1 MTAEE
6 RQQGDVARAME
17 RLHEAQRI
25 GQIGDWSFDVVGG
38 TISWSPQVYEIT
50 GRDIAL
56 GPPTSY
62 DEMASIFEPDS
73 KGALRRH
80 VDRAIETGQPQSYD
94 LLLARPDG
102 TRVHVTARAVA
113 RRDEHGHVVALTGTI
128 QDVTARD
135 RAARLLAESEQR
147 LGFALDAAEIGDWDM
162 DLRTNVARRSLRHDH
177 CFGYREPVAEWGY
190 DTFLA
195 HVDAI
200 DRERVDECFQV
211 AMSGGGEYDVE
222 FRVTWPDG
230 SVHWLWSKGRFFFDD
245 TGRPYRVAGIQV
257 DVTDRRR
264 EVEAAL
270 RLAAIIESSED
281 AIISQDRSGVVAS
294 WNPGAER
301 LFGCPAAAMIGRRLD
316 HLAGPGTSDD
326 DRHSF
331 DRAARG
337 EAVAPFEAQRRR
349 GDGTYLDVMLTH
361 SPLRDVDGKVVGVS
375 TIATDNS
382 ARKEVERTRKL
393 HSDLLIS
400 RLAQEAEAV
409 ARLRELDRLKD
420 ELVANVSHELRTPL
434 ASILG
439 YIELLK
445 EGENGALNAQQQ
457 TWTEA
462 LDRNGARLLAVV
474 ENLLTA
480 STIEAGKTH
489 FGAAPVDLN
498 EVVSSAEGGMKSWID
513 GRRLTTHFHLADS
526 PVFVRGDVGQLE
538 QVVWNLVSNAVKFT
552 DDGGTVECALDTEG
566 HRARLT
572 VSDDGIGI
580 PAAEQAGLFSR
591 FFRASTATD
600 RAIPGSGLGLHVTS
614 SIVKHHGGD
623 ISVDSTP
630 GRGTRVTVHLPMAAP
645 TQG

>member
-1 MTAEE
+1 MTAEARRE
-6 RQQGDVARAME
+6 GDVARAME
-17 RLHEAQRI
+17 RLYEAQRI
-25 GQIGDWSFDVVGG
+25 GQIGDWAFDVVDG

-50 GRDIAL
+50 GRDLAL

-73 KGALRRH
+73 KGALRRY

-94 LLLARPDG
+94 LVLHRPDA
-102 TRVHVTARAVA
+102 TRVHVTARLEV
-113 RRDEHGHVVALTGTI
+113 RRNEQGHVVALTGTI

-135 RAARLLAESEQR
+135 RAARLLVESEER
-147 LGFALDAAEIGDWDM
+147 FGFALDAAGIGDWDM

-195 HVDAI
+195 HIDAVDR
-200 DRERVDECFQV
+200 DRVDERYQV
-211 AMSGGGEYDVE
+211 AMSGGGDYDVE

-257 DVTDRRR
+257 DITERRR

-281 AIISQDRSGVVAS
+281 AIISQDRSGVVIS

-301 LFGCPAAAMIGRRLD
+301 LFGYPAATMLGQRLD
-316 HLAGPGTSDD
+316 HLAGPTTSDD
-326 DRHSF
+326 DRSSF

-337 EAVAPFEAQRRR
+337 EAVIPFEAQRRR
-349 GDGTYLDVMLTH
+349 GDGTYLDVVLTH

-375 TIATDNS
+375 TIARDNS
-382 ARKEVERTRKL
+382 ARKEVERARKQ
-393 HSDLLIS
+393 HADLLIS
-400 RLAQEAEAV
+400 RLAREAEAV
-409 ARLRELDRLKD
+409 ARLQELDRLKD

-439 YIELLK
+439 YTELLK
-445 EGENGALNAQQQ
+445 EAQNGALNAQQQ
-457 TWTEA
+457 TWA
-462 LDRNGARLLAVV
+462 DAVNRNGARLLAVV

-480 STIEAGKTH
+480 STIEAGKTRY
-489 FGAAPVDLN
+489 GSVPVDLN
-498 EVVSSAEGGMKSWID
+498 EVIASAEQGMKSWID
-513 GRRLTTHFHLADS
+513 GRRLTTRFNLAGS
-526 PVFVRGDVGQLE
+526 PVLVRGDVGQLE

-552 DDGGTVECALDTEG
+552 DDGGTVECALDIEG
-566 HRARLT
+566 QRARLT

-600 RAIPGSGLGLHVTS
+600 RAIPGSGLGLNVTS
-614 SIVKHHGGD
+614 SIVRQHGGD
-623 ISVDSTP
+623 ISVVSTP
-630 GRGTRVTVHLPMAAP
+630 GRGTRVTVHLPIATMH
-645 TQG
+645 QG